1 MRYCQPD
8 SKNSL
13 SYMMQCTLMRNLT
26 SCRQASMGVSGWQG
40 KVFWPDLAR
49 KQLAKF
55 KANLS

>member
-1 MRYCQPD
+1 
-8 SKNSL
+8 
-13 SYMMQCTLMRNLT
+13 MMQCTLMRNLT